1 MTNLPPDCV
10 DGACAVT
17 EASSRSVREILAEGL
32 GTLTRLRVLVH
43 ILIFTGV
50 LMLPAALLVSY
61 FIAEFFRLEGVSGLA
76 SEAKLSAQKNK
87 ELQAL
92 LQETLITSDLV
103 YGSGVIYLVPG
114 AIRQNNLVA
123 SRMVENGK
131 ALGFEAEDLSNAVAA
146 LAAIEA
152 DLGILPRLDETQL
165 DNHINEFLP
174 RYDDHV
180 DVVIALSQNLI
191 EASRNLTEKFDAA
204 YVQQRRRIER
214 EIVVFGGLY
223 IAFVL
228 LVLRL
233 HLNQFV
239 RPITQLN
246 LSAREAISN
255 ESPLDL
261 VLNGPKEYQELSMVL
276 KRYDQRLEFR
286 MRIQQLANSLSFQL
300 MKAVPESEIA
310 QVAVLAISES
320 LTTDSVDHF
329 KVSAPSGGAGEVEK
343 VTASAQDLG
352 LTSEGISNLG
362 LSASNSCCYW
372 PKLDPGEPRSE
383 LSTEPAHRRLNSS
396 EAFGAVRT
404 DVLIAVFS
412 KAEISR
418 VYILRGLEVP
428 ERSREN
434 LMALQQISDV
444 LAVID
449 EKAAFDRELEF
460 RVQSRTRELS
470 KQTEIAL
477 KAQRAQ
483 ASFLTTVSH
492 EIRTPFNSLIGMAE
506 VLRQSNLDSDQQIAA
521 DALANAGNRLLQV
534 VTTMFE
540 YAMLDSNKYEV
551 AWNRLDTR
559 TFSEQVRD
567 QFEARARAQNCRFSI
582 SVDDSEGLGFE
593 IDNQA
598 LTRIVQVL
606 LENALRFGAGGRVDF
621 GLLVAII
628 DQDWLRLEINVSD
641 EGPGVGP
648 DQMANLFEPFVQGGE
663 LAQGGLGLGLAIA
676 QRYAKQLGGEI
687 VLDPNHVK
695 GSRFLVEL
703 TCLRTLPLLEEFELI
718 EAASTHLQTQSLRF
732 LLIKNQALPGN
743 FNSIAQRFEL
753 QLDYVDTVQDQLQ
766 GFMENPSKV
775 VVVFSKK
782 SELDWFMDHCEPLA
796 SRAEPKMIL
805 LVEPTTEPAT
815 QPIDGPKVWLTPA
828 TIKRATEQLISL

>member
-1 MTNLPPDCV
+1 M
-10 DGACAVT
+10 
-17 EASSRSVREILAEGL
+17 
-32 GTLTRLRVLVH
+32 
-43 ILIFTGV
+43 
-50 LMLPAALLVSY
+50 
-61 FIAEFFRLEGVSGLA
+61 
-76 SEAKLSAQKNK
+76 
-87 ELQAL
+87 
-92 LQETLITSDLV
+92 
-103 YGSGVIYLVPG
+103 
-114 AIRQNNLVA
+114 
-123 SRMVENGK
+123 
-131 ALGFEAEDLSNAVAA
+131 
-146 LAAIEA
+146 
-152 DLGILPRLDETQL
+152 
-165 DNHINEFLP
+165 
-174 RYDDHV
+174 
-180 DVVIALSQNLI
+180 
-191 EASRNLTEKFDAA
+191 
-204 YVQQRRRIER
+204 
-214 EIVVFGGLY
+214 
-223 IAFVL
+223 
-228 LVLRL
+228 
-233 HLNQFV
+233 
-239 RPITQLN
+239 
-246 LSAREAISN
+246 
-255 ESPLDL
+255 
-261 VLNGPKEYQELSMVL
+261 
-276 KRYDQRLEFR
+276 
-286 MRIQQLANSLSFQL
+286 
-300 MKAVPESEIA
+300 
-310 QVAVLAISES
+310 
-320 LTTDSVDHF
+320 
-329 KVSAPSGGAGEVEK
+329 
-343 VTASAQDLG
+343 
-352 LTSEGISNLG
+352 
-362 LSASNSCCYW
+362 
-372 PKLDPGEPRSE
+372 
-383 LSTEPAHRRLNSS
+383 STEPAHRRLNSS

-428 ERSREN
+428 ERSAEN

-559 TFSEQVRD
+559 TFSEQVRA

-621 GLLVAII
+621 ELLVTII

-648 DQMANLFEPFVQGGE
+648 DQVANLFEPFVQGGE

-805 LVEPTTEPAT
+805 LVEPTAQTAT

>member
-1 MTNLPPDCV
+1 MYK
-10 DGACAVT
+10 
-17 EASSRSVREILAEGL
+17 RQVREILAEGL

-329 KVSAPSGGAGEVEK
+329 KVSAPSGGAGEVEQI
-343 VTASAQDLG
+343 TASAQDLG

-444 LAVID
+444 LAFID

-551 AWNRLDTR
+551 AWNRLDAR
-559 TFSEQVRD
+559 TFSEQVRA
-567 QFEARARAQNCRFSI
+567 QFEARAMAQNCRFSI